1 MTIGRRSAAQTLHV
15 PAQPE
20 NLVDPIFVF
29 KYYNTCKGVA
39 WTSSRRSEGILAAD
53 GRTATERKEGYMD
66 KVGQPRPGKRIL
78 RVRLNGRWREDAVA
92 ENQLLVDYLRE
103 TAGLTGT
110 KTGCDGGECGA
121 CTVLLDGEAVPSC
134 ITLATRCEGRS
145 VETIEGLA
153 DGGRLHRLQ
162 RAFHEKLGAQ
172 CGFCTPGMIM
182 AAEGLLRRRAA
193 PTEEEIRTALS
204 GNLCR
209 CTGYVKI
216 IESVRA
222 AADS

>member
-1 MTIGRRSAAQTLHV
+1 MGEIEQ
-15 PAQPE
+15 
-20 NLVDPIFVF
+20 LV
-29 KYYNTCKGVA
+29 
-39 WTSSRRSEGILAAD
+39 
-53 GRTATERKEGYMD
+53 
-66 KVGQPRPGKRIL
+66 PGKRIL
-78 RVRLNGRWREDAVA
+78 RLRLNGRWREDAVG
-92 ENQLLVDYLRE
+92 ENQLLVEYLRE
-103 TAGLTGT
+103 TVGLTGT
-110 KTGCDGGECGA
+110 KVGCDGGECGA

-134 ITLATRCEGRS
+134 ITLAIRCDGRS

-162 RAFHEKLGAQ
+162 RAFHEKLGTQ

-182 AAEGLLRRRAA
+182 AAEGLLRRR
-193 PTEEEIRTALS
+193 PDPSDDEIRTALG

-222 AADS
+222 AADADA